1 MAPSG
6 GNEPQSVITFH
17 SPIRTFNRIFSEN
30 SLQEMK
36 DAVRKKLG
44 LSSALPIHLDHL
56 QGEYCIALEDDD
68 DFNAFHLLAKSMAS
82 LVVRV
87 TVGGTADETRNGETI
102 TTATHLPPINSS
114 SEKPSSLRPRRRK
127 ASISKA
133 GFTSQNFRVIE
144 YAGPSAETSMRGP
157 TERGK
162 RKRIADED
170 SLKANTG
177 NNIALE
183 PAPAADVTASPKRKK
198 LKRSTTTARTS
209 DSINDVDM
217 LSPPEESSGAA
228 PKKRKEEV
236 GDSTSKGPTSSDL
249 HLSIKTVKSK
259 KGGKAS
265 IIPDRTDEV
274 ETDSPP
280 AAAEVQVSKKKTHKK
295 KAMEAES
302 LHTVSP
308 SADPDIPGASKS
320 SAEKASRVSN
330 TIKKNTGLAPEVP
343 ISESLSTATK
353 KGKKKKEKKTLL
365 PNEGEAEETVVDAY
379 DKFFRS
385 GQELDHEVPSQAAL
399 SSKNAKKRPTE
410 ITKPDEDS
418 TNSNRIGQRKTKK
431 SDAETSKRHSTTE
444 ELEAAQATIR
454 AAIAQKS
461 SRRKQAAVDDAV
473 TTDIGLST
481 DASKA
486 TSPSIADGPPT
497 ATVQV
502 AEIKTSS
509 TSTSKQAK
517 QSRQLK
523 KVPLHAPLERHSS
536 PAASTTEIDVFG
548 PVTSPAS
555 VAKKGSG
562 SGPKNNGRK
571 SGSSPE
577 KSRSSRDVP
586 MKAMISGDDEELRAL
601 IRGPQRGRVDVGQ
614 ILSVAAAGGD
624 EDDAA
629 GELEE
634 DEEIQPRYCSFAA
647 ADASSSEEEIEDD
660 DSPDVVSETDR
671 QTSVPLVAPSISHE
685 SSATDSNDAASKDAE
700 QRAGDDGHPV
710 NSVLVPDTP
719 EEESPASPISPKP
732 PTEPEPGSP
741 IESFDEPQQALQT
754 HVGSPPRR
762 PNGLLKRMKGKSA
775 SLSPQQ
781 SRLRP
786 MLSKIGKLNGVSEET
801 DSEAQKIASQLPPT
815 ESPALPEPID
825 LDNVPMPV
833 SAKPRRQSLDTWAI
847 LKPSSPNT
855 DADSSM
861 NIDELVS
868 VNYDEVTSS
877 TPNDRRL
884 AFQATTQ
891 QMAEGASSLDSHDSQ
906 PTDDPLFIPSE
917 SQHPFPYSQ
926 YQAVSAHDSED
937 EDEVEATV
945 KSGPDVTASS
955 FRRLTDIGSQRTFF
969 SSQPPGWQKAD
980 FSRPTLQD
988 LYGNGPDDES
998 DSSDGDSDGGGERTS
1013 HIPQSRRA
1021 GAK

>member
-1 MAPSG
+1 MRVVFVSG
-6 GNEPQSVITFH
+6 PEYVT
-17 SPIRTFNRIFSEN
+17 
-30 SLQEMK
+30 
-36 DAVRKKLG
+36 KKIDQ
-44 LSSALPIHLDHL
+44 AIVLD
-56 QGEYCIALEDDD
+56 
-68 DFNAFHLLAKSMAS
+68 
-82 LVVRV
+82 
-87 TVGGTADETRNGETI
+87 
-102 TTATHLPPINSS
+102 
-114 SEKPSSLRPRRRK
+114 
-127 ASISKA
+127 
-133 GFTSQNFRVIE
+133 
-144 YAGPSAETSMRGP
+144 
-157 TERGK
+157 
-162 RKRIADED
+162 
-170 SLKANTG
+170 
-177 NNIALE
+177 
-183 PAPAADVTASPKRKK
+183 
-198 LKRSTTTARTS
+198 
-209 DSINDVDM
+209 
-217 LSPPEESSGAA
+217 
-228 PKKRKEEV
+228 KKRRN
-236 GDSTSKGPTSSDL
+236 SPTVMFLDNF
-249 HLSIKTVKSK
+249 H
-259 KGGKAS
+259 
-265 IIPDRTDEV
+265 
-274 ETDSPP
+274 
-280 AAAEVQVSKKKTHKK
+280 THI
-295 KAMEAES
+295 
-302 LHTVSP
+302 L
-308 SADPDIPGASKS
+308 I
-320 SAEKASRVSN
+320 
-330 TIKKNTGLAPEVP
+330 
-343 ISESLSTATK
+343 
-353 KGKKKKEKKTLL
+353 
-365 PNEGEAEETVVDAY
+365 
-379 DKFFRS
+379 
-385 GQELDHEVPSQAAL
+385 LD
-399 SSKNAKKRPTE
+399 T
-410 ITKPDEDS
+410 
-418 TNSNRIGQRKTKK
+418 
-431 SDAETSKRHSTTE
+431 AETSKRHSTTE

-461 SRRKQAAVDDAV
+461 SRRKQAAVNDAV
-473 TTDIGLST
+473 PTDIGLST

-486 TSPSIADGPPT
+486 TSPSIAGGPPT

-502 AEIKTSS
+502 AEIKSSS
-509 TSTSKQAK
+509 TLTSKQAK
-517 QSRQLK
+517 PSRPLK
-523 KVPLHAPLERHSS
+523 KVPLHAPLERHNS
-536 PAASTTEIDVFG
+536 PAASAIEIDVFG
-548 PVTSPAS
+548 PVTSPACAS
-555 VAKKGSG
+555 VVKKGSG
-562 SGPKNNGRK
+562 FGPKNNGRK
-571 SGSSPE
+571 SGSSPD
-577 KSRSSRDVP
+577 KSSSSRDVP
-586 MKAMISGDDEELRAL
+586 MKAMNSGDDEELRAL

-634 DEEIQPRYCSFAA
+634 DEEIQPRYRSFAA

-671 QTSVPLVAPSISHE
+671 QTSVPLVASSTSREP
-685 SSATDSNDAASKDAE
+685 SATDSKDAASKNAE

-732 PTEPEPGSP
+732 TTEPEPGSP
-741 IESFDEPQQALQT
+741 IESFDEPQQAPQT

-786 MLSKIGKLNGVSEET
+786 PMLSKIGKLNGVSEEA
-801 DSEAQKIASQLPPT
+801 DSEAHKIASQLPPT
-815 ESPALPEPID
+815 KSPVLPETID

-855 DADSSM
+855 DADSSI

-891 QMAEGASSLDSHDSQ
+891 QIAEGTTSLDSHDSQ
-906 PTDDPLFIPSE
+906 PADDPLFIPSE

-926 YQAVSAHDSED
+926 YQTVSAHDSED
-937 EDEVEATV
+937 ENEVEATV